1 MTELMIRPALPTD
14 LDEISCIED
23 ICFPPAEAAKKDVIA
38 KRLVAFKDSFFV
50 AELDGKMVGFVN
62 GRATDSLVIHDELFY
77 DAKPED
83 AVGENW
89 CIFGLDTLPEYQ
101 CRGIAANLMEHFI
114 GAAKAHQ
121 KKRVILTCKEKLIH
135 YYEKFGFVNDG
146 VSESSHGGAKWYDM
160 TLTF

>member
-1 MTELMIRPALPTD
+1 MNSLMIQLATPED
-14 LDEISCIED
+14 LNEISRIED
-23 ICFPPAEAAKKDVIA
+23 ICFPPAEAAKKEVIA

-50 AELDGKMVGFVN
+50 ARVNDQIIGFVN

-83 AVGENW
+83 AIGENW
-89 CIFGLDTLPEYQ
+89 CIFGLDVLPEYQ
-101 CRGIAANLMEHFI
+101 NRGIAAKLMEHFI
-114 GAAKAHQ
+114 EAAKKHQ
-121 KKRVILTCKEKLIH
+121 KKRVLLTCKERLVP

-146 VSESSHGGAKWYDM
+146 LSKSAHGGAEWYDM

>member
-1 MTELMIRPALPTD
+1 MNSLMIQLATPED
-14 LDEISCIED
+14 LNEISHIED
-23 ICFPPAEAAKKDVIA
+23 ICFPPAEAAKKEVIA

-50 AELDGKMVGFVN
+50 ARVNDQLIGFVN

-83 AVGENW
+83 AIGENW
-89 CIFGLDTLPEYQ
+89 CIFGLDVLPEYQ
-101 CRGIAANLMEHFI
+101 NRGIAAKLMEHFI
-114 GAAKAHQ
+114 EAAKKHQ
-121 KKRVILTCKEKLIH
+121 KKRVLLTCKERLVP

-146 VSESSHGGAKWYDM
+146 LSKSAHGGAEWYDM

>member
-1 MTELMIRPALPTD
+1 MNGLLIQLASPEDLNDISQIEEIR
-14 LDEISCIED
+14 
-23 ICFPPAEAAKKDVIA
+23 FPPAEAAKKEVIA

-50 AELDGKMVGFVN
+50 ARLDNKIIGFVN

-83 AVGENW
+83 RVGENW
-89 CIFGLDTLPEYQ
+89 CIFGLDVVPAYQ
-101 CRGIAANLMEHFI
+101 NRGIAAKLMAHFI
-114 GAAKAHQ
+114 EAAKKHH
-121 KKRVILTCKEKLIH
+121 KKRVLLTCKEPLVP

-146 VSESSHGGAKWYDM
+146 LSNSTHGGAEWYDM

>member
-1 MTELMIRPALPTD
+1 MNSLMIQLATPED
-14 LDEISCIED
+14 LNEISRIED
-23 ICFPPAEAAKKDVIA
+23 ICFPPAEAAKKEVIA

-50 AELDGKMVGFVN
+50 ARVNDQLIGFVN

-83 AVGENW
+83 AIGENW
-89 CIFGLDTLPEYQ
+89 CIFGLDVLPEYQ
-101 CRGIAANLMEHFI
+101 NRGIAAKLMEHFI
-114 GAAKAHQ
+114 EAAKKHQ
-121 KKRVILTCKEKLIH
+121 KKRVLLTCKERLVP

-146 VSESSHGGAKWYDM
+146 LSKSAHGGAEWYDM